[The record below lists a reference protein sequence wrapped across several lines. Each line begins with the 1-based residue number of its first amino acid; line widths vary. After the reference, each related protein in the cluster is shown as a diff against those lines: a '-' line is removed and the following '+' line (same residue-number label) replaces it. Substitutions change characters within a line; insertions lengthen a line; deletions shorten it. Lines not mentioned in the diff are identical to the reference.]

1 MDRIKE
7 TWAKYYESS
16 DSAYVELIAE
26 GPNIKV
32 YAKKEPLYETGWEV
46 DYETGTNRAIL
57 ECKAQGEEEFSPLN
71 GKEFFAVITC
81 KSMYEYVE
89 TRRFDATRD
98 SPAESYGYY
107 TSRGDK
113 EFGDLDDSFQFYET
127 IEDAKKAMQ
136 VGPAKWE
143 NGTVDI
149 FDAELAGLVEISDNA
164 LSLLQDP
171 EDVKIDY

>member
-1 MDRIKE
+1 MTRIKE

-16 DSAYVELIAE
+16 DSIYVELIAE
-26 GPNIKV
+26 GPNVKV
-32 YAKKEPLYETGWEV
+32 YAKRSPLKETGWEV
-46 DYETGTNRAIL
+46 DYETGINRAIL
-57 ECKAQGEEEFSPLN
+57 ECKAVGGEEFSPLN

-81 KSMYEYVE
+81 TSEYEYVE
-89 TRRFDATRD
+89 TKRFDATRED
-98 SPAESYGYY
+98 PAESYGYY
-107 TSRGDK
+107 TPKGDK
-113 EFGDLDDSFQFYET
+113 EFGDYEDAYQFYET

-143 NGTVDI
+143 NGTVDV
-149 FDAELAGLVEISDNA
+149 FGEELAGLVEISDNA